1 MARNFHT
8 ISFPVVSPFVL
19 GLWRKQSVIDPIPI
33 STLLVPD
40 WTGGNYRLTHVA
52 VDVTVGE
59 ETTTRG
65 ERFQFLP
72 HKAWKKRHRQDYFS
86 FPVSLLP
93 VIFI

>member
-1 MARNFHT
+1 
-8 ISFPVVSPFVL
+8 
-19 GLWRKQSVIDPIPI
+19 
-33 STLLVPD
+33 
-40 WTGGNYRLTHVA
+40 VA

-59 ETTTRG
+59 ETPTRG

-72 HKAWKKRHRQDYFS
+72 HKAWKKRYRQDYFS